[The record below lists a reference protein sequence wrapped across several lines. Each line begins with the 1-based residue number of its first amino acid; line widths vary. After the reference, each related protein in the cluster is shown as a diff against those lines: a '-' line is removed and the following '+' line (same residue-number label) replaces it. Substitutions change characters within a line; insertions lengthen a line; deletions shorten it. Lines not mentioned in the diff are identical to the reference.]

1 MKNEIDNKRQDVG
14 NANSPHPYAGDATS
28 HTAYMIMRHIKY
40 SEFPVLFQGKSIA
53 YLGLWSCILR
63 GVGKKN
69 PAPLSY
75 CLSRRLAEGIK
86 NIPPLLNCSRQNK
99 HLFITGR

>member
-1 MKNEIDNKRQDVG
+1 MQENQPPTQHIMLC
-14 NANSPHPYAGDATS
+14 ATS
-28 HTAYMIMRHIKY
+28 
-40 SEFPVLFQGKSIA
+40 SIA
-53 YLGLWSCILR
+53 NFPYFFKDNLMRTWFLWCCILR